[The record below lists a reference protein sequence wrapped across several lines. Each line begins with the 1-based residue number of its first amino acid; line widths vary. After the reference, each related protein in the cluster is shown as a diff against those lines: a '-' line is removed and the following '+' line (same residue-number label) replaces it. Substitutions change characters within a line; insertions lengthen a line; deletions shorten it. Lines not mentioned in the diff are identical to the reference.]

1 MPTFDIFNCSSNNN
15 NEAVGGVTG
24 SAGNKVKDECIIAF
38 KVYDFCR
45 MQECLTADNFGP
57 ARAAADSTY
66 CDRTV
71 SEGDVIVPPSATSS
85 VTIENLSVQ
94 RVVIVNKTPNPFRP
108 GYWDIDLKY
117 VFCYRIVFHDVN
129 GNEICNVNAQNSY
142 NSRMTLFGSIATET
156 LISSDIFGGTGESA
170 DLPADPF
177 VIVESKAVALAA
189 DIHYNRCCCD
199 TEESLLDNA
208 DIHVTIGLFA
218 IVKLFRLVNL
228 VVESKGFCIPNECED
243 ISSVDAC
250 EFFNSLDFPMDIFA
264 PPQRAEFVA
273 GVSAN
278 IPANNNSNT
287 SSGGCGCGCGCNN
300 AGTNTGCTR
309 CGSNTVR

>member
-1 MPTFDIFNCSSNNN
+1 MPTFDIFNCGSGGSGD
-15 NEAVGGVTG
+15 AVGGVTG
-24 SAGNKVKDECIIAF
+24 SSGNKVKDECIIAF

-57 ARAAADSTY
+57 SRAAADSTY

-71 SEGDVIVPPSATSS
+71 NEGDIIVPPSATSS
-85 VTIENLSVQ
+85 VTVENLAVQ
-94 RVVIVNKTPNPFRP
+94 RVVILNKTPNPFKP

-117 VFCYRIVFHDVN
+117 VFCYRLVFHDVN
-129 GNEICNVNAQNSY
+129 GNEICFVNAQNSY

-156 LISSDIFGGTGESA
+156 LISSDIIGAATDNA
-170 DLPADPF
+170 NLPADPF

-189 DIHYNRCCCD
+189 DIHYNRCCCE
-199 TEESLLDNA
+199 TEESLIDNA

-228 VVESKGFCIPNECED
+228 VVESKGFCIPGECED

-273 GVSAN
+273 GISSN
-278 IPANNNSNT
+278 IPVGNNNPGCSCGC
-287 SSGGCGCGCGCNN
+287 SCGCGC
-300 AGTNTGCTR
+300 TK
-309 CGSNTVR
+309 CGSNTAR